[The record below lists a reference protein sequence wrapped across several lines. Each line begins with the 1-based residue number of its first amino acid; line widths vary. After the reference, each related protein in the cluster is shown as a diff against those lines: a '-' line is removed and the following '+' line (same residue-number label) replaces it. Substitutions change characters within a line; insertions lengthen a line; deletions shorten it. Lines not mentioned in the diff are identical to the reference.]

1 VSSAPKPQTM
11 SLERFVQAQEKGV
24 SYERALA
31 ELKAGRKTGHWIWWI
46 FPQLKGLGTSHN
58 STYYGLADEAEAA
71 AYLAH
76 PILGSRYR
84 ECVEVV
90 HGHLCMGGVSPLELM
105 GSEVDTLKLS
115 SSLEIFVKVAS
126 SSTVGFRTCSA
137 EILESLKVNGVGDM
151 ELLVDS
157 SKRSR
162 DLHFKDFGELDAEKL
177 LSGGHVLLAGIA
189 GTGKTLLV
197 RSKLMPW
204 LHARGAHF
212 IICDFHGDYANDL
225 PNPILLEGGFGDA
238 EQLSADFRR
247 KATKALASTVVISP
261 LMPSLLHTSFPAL
274 LISEVL
280 AGRGPKSPWF
290 LILDLSS
297 DTHRMN
303 ELLDFIPV
311 AKRYGCTLII
321 TTQLLGPFK
330 PYLFND
336 ITYLAQFSPGF
347 TDDLIRVMERP
358 RGLIFEPATSM
369 SERISMLRQLQFI
382 GFSAAESSQGYLLHR
397 TPGYGTL
404 SDPVLT

>member
-1 VSSAPKPQTM
+1 
-11 SLERFVQAQEKGV
+11 
-24 SYERALA
+24 
-31 ELKAGRKTGHWIWWI
+31 
-46 FPQLKGLGTSHN
+46 
-58 STYYGLADEAEAA
+58 
-71 AYLAH
+71 
-76 PILGSRYR
+76 
-84 ECVEVV
+84 
-90 HGHLCMGGVSPLELM
+90 
-105 GSEVDTLKLS
+105 
-115 SSLEIFVKVAS
+115 
-126 SSTVGFRTCSA
+126 
-137 EILESLKVNGVGDM
+137 M

-162 DLHFKDFGELDAEKL
+162 DLHFKDFGELDAERI

-225 PNPILLEGGFGDA
+225 PDPILLEGGFEDA

-261 LMPSLLHTSFPAL
+261 LMPSLLHASFPAL
-274 LISEVL
+274 LIAEVL

-297 DTHRMN
+297 DTYRMN

-311 AKRYGCTLII
+311 AKRHGCTLII
-321 TTQLLGPFK
+321 TTQLLAPFK
-330 PYLFND
+330 PYLLTD
-336 ITYLAQFSPGF
+336 IAYVAQFSPGYH
-347 TDDLIRVMERP
+347 DDLIRVIERP
-358 RGLIFEPATSM
+358 RGLIYEPATSM
-369 SERISMLRQLQFI
+369 CERISMLMQLQFI
-382 GFSAAESSQGYLLHR
+382 GFSSGGSSQGYLLHR

>member
-1 VSSAPKPQTM
+1 M
-11 SLERFVQAQEKGV
+11 SLERFVQAQEKDG

-31 ELKAGRKTGHWIWWI
+31 ELKVGRKTGHWIWWI

-58 STYYGLADEAEAA
+58 STYYGLADEAEAL

-76 PILGSRYR
+76 PVLGARYQ
-84 ECVEVV
+84 ECVEML
-90 HGHLCMGGVSPLELM
+90 HAHLCKGGMSPLELM
-105 GSEVDTLKLS
+105 GSEVDVLKLS
-115 SSLEIFVKVAS
+115 SSLEIFLKVAS
-126 SSTVGFRTCSA
+126 TSTAGFRTCA
-137 EILESLKVNGVGDM
+137 EEILESLKVNGVGNM

-162 DLHFKDFGELDAEKL
+162 DLHFKDFGELDAERI

-225 PNPILLEGGFGDA
+225 PDPILLEGGFEDA

-261 LMPSLLHTSFPAL
+261 LMPSLLHASFPAL
-274 LISEVL
+274 LIAEVL

-297 DTHRMN
+297 DTYRMN

-311 AKRYGCTLII
+311 AKRHGCTLII
-321 TTQLLGPFK
+321 TTQLLAPFK
-330 PYLFND
+330 PYLLTD
-336 ITYLAQFSPGF
+336 IAYVAQFSPGYHA
-347 TDDLIRVMERP
+347 DLTRVIERP
-358 RGLIFEPATSM
+358 RGLIYEPATSM
-369 SERISMLRQLQFI
+369 CERISMLMQLQFI
-382 GFSAAESSQGYLLHR
+382 GFSSGGSSQGYLLHR

>member
-1 VSSAPKPQTM
+1 M
-11 SLERFVQAQEKGV
+11 SLERFVQAQEKGG

-31 ELKAGRKTGHWIWWI
+31 ELKAGRKPGHWIWWI

-58 STYYGLADEAEAA
+58 STYYGLADQAEAS

-76 PILGSRYR
+76 PVLGSRYR
-84 ECVEVV
+84 ECMEVA
-90 HGHLCMGGVSPLELM
+90 HGHLCKGGVSPLELM
-105 GSEVDTLKLS
+105 GSEIDVLKLS
-115 SSLEIFVKVAS
+115 SSLEIFLKVAS
-126 SSTVGFRTCSA
+126 TSTVGFRNCA
-137 EILESLKVNGVGDM
+137 EEILESLKVNGVGNM

-162 DLHFKDFGELDAEKL
+162 DLHFKDFGELDAEKI
-177 LSGGHVLLAGIA
+177 LSGGHVLLSGIA

-225 PNPILLEGGFGDA
+225 PNTILLEGGFEDA
-238 EQLSADFRR
+238 EQLSADFRL
-247 KATKALASTVVISP
+247 KATKALTSTVVISP
-261 LMPSLLHTSFPAL
+261 LMPSLLHASFPAL

-311 AKRYGCTLII
+311 AKRHGCTLII

-330 PYLFND
+330 PYLLTD
-336 ITYLAQFSPGF
+336 IAYVAQFSPSYH
-347 TDDLIRVMERP
+347 DDLMRVIERP

-369 SERISMLRQLQFI
+369 CQKISMLMALQFI
-382 GFSAAESSQGYLLHR
+382 GFSADGSSQGYLLHR

>member
-1 VSSAPKPQTM
+1 M
-11 SLERFVQAQEKGV
+11 SLERFIQAQETTYAG
-24 SYERALA
+24 ALA
-31 ELKAGRKTGHWIWWI
+31 ELQAGRKTGHWIWWV
-46 FPQLKGLGTSHN
+46 FPHLRGLGTSHN

-71 AYLAH
+71 AYLEH
-76 PILGSRYR
+76 PILGARYR
-84 ECVEVV
+84 ECVAVV
-90 HGHLCMGGVSPLELM
+90 RGHLCQGGVSPLELM
-105 GSEVDTLKLS
+105 GSEVDALKLS
-115 SSLEIFVKVAS
+115 SSLEIFLKVS
-126 SSTVGFRTCSA
+126 SNSPGGFRTCSA
-137 EILESLKVNGVGDM
+137 EILESLKMNGVGDM
-151 ELLVDS
+151 ELLVDY
-157 SKRSR
+157 SKQSR

-177 LSGGHVLLAGIA
+177 LSGGHVLLAGVA

-212 IICDFHGDYANDL
+212 VICDFHGDYADDL
-225 PNPILLEGGFGDA
+225 PDPILLEGGFKDA
-238 EQLSADFRR
+238 ARVSDDFRR
-247 KATKALASTVVISP
+247 KATKALASTVVVSP
-261 LMPSLLHTSFPAL
+261 LMPDVLHVSFPAL

-311 AKRYGCTLII
+311 AKHYGCTLII
-321 TTQLLGPFK
+321 TTQLLGPLK
-330 PYLFND
+330 PHLFND
-336 ITYLAQFSPGF
+336 ITFLAQFHPSYR
-347 TDDLIRVMERP
+347 DDLIRVIDRP

-369 SERISMLRQLQFI
+369 SERICMLKPLQFI
-382 GFSAAESSQGYLLHR
+382 GFSAGGSSQGYLLRR